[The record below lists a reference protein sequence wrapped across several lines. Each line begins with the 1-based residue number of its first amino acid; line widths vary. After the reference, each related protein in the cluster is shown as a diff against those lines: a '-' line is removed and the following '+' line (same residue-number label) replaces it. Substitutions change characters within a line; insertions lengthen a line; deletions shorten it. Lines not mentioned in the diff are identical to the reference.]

1 MDLIEWLLAQGAKV
15 SKGGQEYC
23 VNCPKCGDV
32 KRHLYVNPHLGVGH
46 CFRCGYSG
54 KVEEILVDGF
64 GLSFKEVRDLL
75 WSYRKLKEKVGV
87 SKKPF
92 QVVFPDGSIELGKVG
107 KGVEYL
113 LKEWCEESNVRYED
127 LVDMRCRWWNGRLV
141 IPCWKDM
148 DRKELWYWVARTIKD
163 VEPKYINCPAPR
175 RGVVWGIDWYDV
187 GDGYLYVC
195 EGWKDAYRMKGIALL
210 GKEVSEEQV
219 EVVVKLAKGNKVR
232 VLLDMDAWREGVMVG
247 IRIGKAV
254 GYSKVEVGFLDGL
267 KDPGEGRDK
276 EDVLRNSVFLGL
288 EDGVGKVVEVVKGLM
303 LRRVSNRLGRLR
315 REV

>member
-1 MDLIEWLLAQGAKV
+1 
-15 SKGGQEYC
+15 
-23 VNCPKCGDV
+23 
-32 KRHLYVNPHLGVGH
+32 
-46 CFRCGYSG
+46 
-54 KVEEILVDGF
+54 
-64 GLSFKEVRDLL
+64 LSFKEVRDLL
-75 WSYRKLKEKVGV
+75 WSFKEAKGRVLVLSKAVEV
-87 SKKPF
+87 S
-92 QVVFPDGSIELGKVG
+92 FPEGSIELGKVG

-113 LKEWCEESNVRYED
+113 IKEWCRESNVKYED
-127 LVDMRCRWWNGRLV
+127 LVDMGCRWWNGRLV
-141 IPCWKDM
+141 IPCWKDR
-148 DRKELWYWVARTIKD
+148 DRKELWYWVARAVKD
-163 VEPKYINCPAPR
+163 IVPKYVNCSAPK
-175 RGVVWGIDWYDV
+175 RGIVWGIDWYDV
-187 GDGYLYVC
+187 SDGYLYVC

-219 EVVVKLAKGNKVR
+219 EVVVELAKGNKVR
-232 VLLDMDAWREGVMVG
+232 VLLDSDAWREGVMVG

-288 EDGVGKVVEVVKGLM
+288 ENGVGKVVEVVKGLM